1 MMEFII
7 AFLLLV
13 VVSSLMPILFGI
25 VLIYIVWRIL
35 KKKEWV

>member
-7 AFLLLV
+7 AFLLLLI
-13 VVSSLMPILFGI
+13 VSSLIPILFGI

>member
-1 MMEFII
+1 MEFII
-7 AFLLLV
+7 AFLLLMI
-13 VVSSLMPILFGI
+13 VSAIVPILFGI

>member
-1 MMEFII
+1 MEFII
-7 AFLLLV
+7 AFLLLMI
-13 VVSSLMPILFGI
+13 VSAIVPILFVI

>member
-1 MMEFII
+1 MELFI

-13 VVSSLMPILFGI
+13 IASALVPIAFGI
-25 VLIYIVWRIL
+25 VLLYIVWRIL

>member
-1 MMEFII
+1 MEFII
-7 AFLLLV
+7 AFLLLMI
-13 VVSSLMPILFGI
+13 VSTIVPILFGI

>member
-1 MMEFII
+1 MEFII
-7 AFLLLV
+7 AFLLLA
-13 VVSSLMPILFGI
+13 VVSAIVPILFGI

>member
-13 VVSSLMPILFGI
+13 IVSSLMPILFGI

>member
-7 AFLLLV
+7 AFLLLLI
-13 VVSSLMPILFGI
+13 VSSLVPILFGI

>member
-13 VVSSLMPILFGI
+13 VVSSLIPILFGI

>member
-1 MMEFII
+1 MEFII
-7 AFLLLV
+7 AFLLLAI
-13 VVSSLMPILFGI
+13 VSSLLPILFGI

>member
-13 VVSSLMPILFGI
+13 IVSSLMPILFGI

-35 KKKEWV
+35 KKKEWE

>member
-1 MMEFII
+1 MEFLI
-7 AFLLLV
+7 AFLLLII
-13 VVSSLMPILFGI
+13 VSAIVPILFGI

>member
-1 MMEFII
+1 MEFLI
-7 AFLLLV
+7 AFLLLMI
-13 VVSSLMPILFGI
+13 VSAIVPILFGI

>member
-7 AFLLLV
+7 AFLLLAV
-13 VVSSLMPILFGI
+13 FSSLIPILFGI

>member
-1 MMEFII
+1 MEFII

-13 VVSSLMPILFGI
+13 IVSSLVPILFGI

>member
-1 MMEFII
+1 MEFII
-7 AFLLLV
+7 AFLLLMI
-13 VVSSLMPILFGI
+13 VSTIVPILFGV

>member
-1 MMEFII
+1 MEFII

-13 VVSSLMPILFGI
+13 IVSAIVPILFGI

>member
-1 MMEFII
+1 MEFII
-7 AFLLLV
+7 AFLLLLI
-13 VVSSLMPILFGI
+13 VSSLVPILFGI

>member
-1 MMEFII
+1 MEFII

-13 VVSSLMPILFGI
+13 VVSSLVPILFGI

>member
-13 VVSSLMPILFGI
+13 VVSSLVPILFGI

>member
-13 VVSSLMPILFGI
+13 IVSSLVPILFGI